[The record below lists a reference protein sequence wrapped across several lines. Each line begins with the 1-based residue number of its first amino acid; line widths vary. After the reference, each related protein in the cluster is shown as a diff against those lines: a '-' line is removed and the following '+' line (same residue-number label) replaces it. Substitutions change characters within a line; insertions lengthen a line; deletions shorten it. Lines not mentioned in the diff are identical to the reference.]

1 MADYMYN
8 YGDDAYQDQLDE
20 AQSNIVD
27 GFAWLIQ
34 EMRDFEKAYD
44 FDKNRNLFGGLEN
57 RLKKIQSLLTIFDE
71 TNPMDITQD
80 TVHEAY
86 RIFKIQVLRCA
97 TEVSKPFLADV
108 IEQALARLK
117 IYTKAMESCGSI
129 FEQWD
134 QVLVFPF
141 VNVEF

>member
-1 MADYMYN
+1 MADYMYI
-8 YGDDAYQDQLDE
+8 YGDDSSQDVDE

-27 GFAWLIQ
+27 AFAWLIQ
-34 EMRDFEKAYD
+34 EMSDFEKTYD
-44 FDKNRNLFGGLEN
+44 FNKNNNLFSGLEN
-57 RLKKIQSLLTIFDE
+57 RLKKLQSLLTIFDE
-71 TNPMDITQD
+71 NDPMDVTQE

-97 TEVSKPFLADV
+97 IEVSKPFLPNI
-108 IEQALARLK
+108 IEEAYTKLS
-117 IYTKAMESCGSI
+117 IYTKALQSCGSI
-129 FEQWD
+129 NEQWD